1 MARGT
6 RDFGSNKQNA
16 CGAETQALREEF
28 NKLLDEF
35 DALCTK
41 LNADATV
48 TDTNYGATQTAK
60 KVI

>member
-6 RDFGSNKQNA
+6 RDFKSNKVA
-16 CGAETQALREEF
+16 PVGEIQALREEF

-41 LNADATV
+41 LNADTGVA
-48 TDTNYGATQTAK
+48 DTNYGAVQTAK
-60 KVI
+60 KVK